1 MKIQLEKVLEYEQ
14 PQKYIVATENY
25 SDEYTTP
32 VLTAGKSF
40 ILGYTDETD
49 GIYKGT
55 ESPVIIF
62 DDFTSDTKYVDFDF
76 KVKSSAMKILH
87 KVNKEDFLKYFF
99 YAMQKIQYK
108 PFSHKRLWISE
119 YSKFEIEKRTPE
131 EQKIVVNDLD
141 NINNAISLA
150 KQRLLALNEL
160 VKSRFIEMFGDCTN
174 NTNNWALVKLNDI
187 CDVRDGTHDS
197 PEYFSV
203 GVPLITSK
211 NISSGYLDF
220 SNVSLISEKDAEQIN
235 KRSKVDKGDILLPMI
250 GTVGGAVIIDI
261 EPNFCIKNVA
271 LIKFTKSNISNIF
284 VREYLNS
291 DAVNAIFESVK
302 NGGTQK
308 FVGLG
313 TIRNLPISI
322 PPISLQ
328 NEFAEFVK
336 LIDKSKFV
344 CQFIQGTFY
353 AKFARFRPPP

>member
-1 MKIQLEKVLEYEQ
+1 M
-14 PQKYIVATENY
+14 
-25 SDEYTTP
+25 
-32 VLTAGKSF
+32 
-40 ILGYTDETD
+40 
-49 GIYKGT
+49 
-55 ESPVIIF
+55 
-62 DDFTSDTKYVDFDF
+62 
-76 KVKSSAMKILH
+76 
-87 KVNKEDFLKYFF
+87 
-99 YAMQKIQYK
+99 
-108 PFSHKRLWISE
+108 
-119 YSKFEIEKRTPE
+119 
-131 EQKIVVNDLD
+131 
-141 NINNAISLA
+141 
-150 KQRLLALNEL
+150 
-160 VKSRFIEMFGDCTN
+160 KSRFIEMFGDCTN
-174 NTNNWALVKLNDI
+174 NTNNWNTAKLNDI

-197 PEYFSV
+197 PEYFSI

-271 LIKFTKSNISNIF
+271 LIKFTKSSISNIF

-313 TIRNLPISI
+313 TIRSLPISI

-344 CQFIQGTFY
+344 DLSIQGTFC
-353 AKFARFRPPP
+353 ANFLRFHRPP

>member
-87 KVNKEDFLKYFF
+87 KVNEEDFLKYFF

-150 KQRLLALNEL
+150 KQRLLALDEL
-160 VKSRFIEMFGDCTN
+160 VKSRFIEMFENKGFFTLLWNDVFITKTGKLDSNAMVDGGEYPFFTCAKEIFQIDKYAFDQEALLLAGN
-174 NTNNWALVKLNDI
+174 NAVGKYDVKYYKGNFNAYQRTYVLSLLNNDWSYRCFQYQLQDKLDYLQ
-187 CDVRDGTHDS
+187 S
-197 PEYFSV
+197 Q
-203 GVPLITSK
+203 SK
-211 NISSGYLDF
+211 GSNTKYLTLKILAELDF
-220 SNVSLISEKDAEQIN
+220 V
-235 KRSKVDKGDILLPMI
+235 
-250 GTVGGAVIIDI
+250 
-261 EPNFCIKNVA
+261 
-271 LIKFTKSNISNIF
+271 
-284 VREYLNS
+284 
-291 DAVNAIFESVK
+291 
-302 NGGTQK
+302 
-308 FVGLG
+308 
-313 TIRNLPISI
+313 I

-336 LIDKSKFV
+336 LIDKSKFIV
-344 CQFIQGTFY
+344 QQQIKDLEELLDSKMDEY
-353 AKFARFRPPP
+353 FR

>member
-87 KVNKEDFLKYFF
+87 KVNEEDFLKYFF

-150 KQRLLALNEL
+150 KERLLSLDEL
-160 VKSRFIEMFGDCTN
+160 VKSRFIEMFGDIVRNDLQWETDKLSILCPIKN
-174 NTNNWALVKLNDI
+174 YRGEIPAIDGKYWLLNLDLVESNTGTVLAKNYVNFNEIGNSTITFSEEYVLYSKLRPYLNKVVLPDGIGYATSELVPFLPSAK
-187 CDVRDGTHDS
+187 
-197 PEYFSV
+197 
-203 GVPLITSK
+203 
-211 NISSGYLDF
+211 
-220 SNVSLISEKDAEQIN
+220 IN
-235 KRSKVDKGDILLPMI
+235 KYYLAYALRSD
-250 GTVGGAVIIDI
+250 
-261 EPNFCIKNVA
+261 NFVA
-271 LIKFTKSNISNIF
+271 LINDKSGGAKMPRAPMDF
-284 VREYLNS
+284 VK
-291 DAVNAIFESVK
+291 AFP
-302 NGGTQK
+302 
-308 FVGLG
+308 
-313 TIRNLPISI
+313 LPI

-353 AKFARFRPPP
+353 AKYARFRPPP

>member
-87 KVNKEDFLKYFF
+87 KVNEEDFLKYFF

-150 KQRLLALNEL
+150 KQRLLALDEL
-160 VKSRFIEMFGDCTN
+160 VKSRFIEMFENKGFFTLLWNDVFITKTGKLDSNAMVDGGEYPFFTCAKEIFQIDKYAFDQEALLLAGN
-174 NTNNWALVKLNDI
+174 NAVGKYDVKYYKGKFNAYQRTYVLSLLNNDWSYRCFQYQLQDKLDYLQ
-187 CDVRDGTHDS
+187 S
-197 PEYFSV
+197 Q
-203 GVPLITSK
+203 SK
-211 NISSGYLDF
+211 GSNTKYLTLKILAELDF
-220 SNVSLISEKDAEQIN
+220 V
-235 KRSKVDKGDILLPMI
+235 
-250 GTVGGAVIIDI
+250 
-261 EPNFCIKNVA
+261 
-271 LIKFTKSNISNIF
+271 
-284 VREYLNS
+284 
-291 DAVNAIFESVK
+291 
-302 NGGTQK
+302 
-308 FVGLG
+308 
-313 TIRNLPISI
+313 I

-336 LIDKSKFV
+336 LIDKSKFIV
-344 CQFIQGTFY
+344 QQQIKDLEELLDSKMDEY
-353 AKFARFRPPP
+353 FR

>member
-1 MKIQLEKVLEYEQ
+1 M
-14 PQKYIVATENY
+14 
-25 SDEYTTP
+25 
-32 VLTAGKSF
+32 
-40 ILGYTDETD
+40 
-49 GIYKGT
+49 
-55 ESPVIIF
+55 
-62 DDFTSDTKYVDFDF
+62 VDF
-76 KVKSSAMKILH
+76 
-87 KVNKEDFLKYFF
+87 
-99 YAMQKIQYK
+99 
-108 PFSHKRLWISE
+108 
-119 YSKFEIEKRTPE
+119 
-131 EQKIVVNDLD
+131 
-141 NINNAISLA
+141 
-150 KQRLLALNEL
+150 
-160 VKSRFIEMFGDCTN
+160 KSRFIELFGDCTN
-174 NTNNWALVKLNDI
+174 NTNGWAISKLNDI

-250 GTVGGAVIIDI
+250 GTVGGAVIVEV

-271 LIKFTKSNISNIF
+271 LIKFTKSDISNIF

-291 DAVNAIFESVK
+291 DAVNTIFESVK

-336 LIDKSKFV
+336 LIDKSKYYGELSKN
-344 CQFIQGTFY
+344 ILAKKENFY
-353 AKFARFRPPP
+353 GKFQSNIKYRAY